1 VEGAVNHAPTFED
14 PRAAS
19 GAAPTP
25 FVSLQGI
32 SQGHSIA
39 GVLRLLPLGLLAL
52 VSFFGSASLH
62 ARLDDASSWQ
72 KAEETTRTG
81 EEG

>member
-1 VEGAVNHAPTFED
+1 
-14 PRAAS
+14 
-19 GAAPTP
+19 
-25 FVSLQGI
+25 LQGI